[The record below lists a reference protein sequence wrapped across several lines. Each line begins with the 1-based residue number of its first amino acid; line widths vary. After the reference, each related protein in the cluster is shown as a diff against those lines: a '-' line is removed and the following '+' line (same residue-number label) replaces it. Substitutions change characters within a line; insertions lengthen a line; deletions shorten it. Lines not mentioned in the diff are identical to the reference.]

1 MPITETA
8 KTRDVRIDL
17 VRGLCLWFILVDHTP
32 ENGLRDFTLRGFA
45 QCDAADA
52 FVFLCG
58 VSVAL
63 AYGGKLDRAGWWQA
77 SKAVLR
83 RMRTIYL
90 AQVALAAALI
100 ALVAVDRA
108 IGRVGIER
116 SIWPGEQSFD
126 TVALLRLA
134 GLLDQPGN
142 LTVLPLYLGLLS
154 WFILIMPLMKRP
166 FCLLALSGGLW
177 VAVHLYPHSLRV
189 GPYFNV
195 LAWQLTFT
203 LGVLCCRYAHLL
215 RRPGLRCF
223 DAAAVGLL
231 AAGAWAILTLPYT
244 LEAYDQFSPPLRVL
258 LRGRHKVD
266 LDPGRVFAVLAFAWL
281 IFRHMPRD
289 ARWLRARWAAA
300 PIALG
305 RCSLP
310 VFAAGVVLSGASS
323 WVLSTWGQGFV
334 AQIAVN
340 AAGIAGLVA
349 AAYLSKLRPGTIARI
364 RHVGRPGAV
373 PVHAGRWSAVGHAG

>member
-1 MPITETA
+1 MPIAATA
-8 KTRDVRIDL
+8 RTRDLRIDL

-63 AYGGKLDRAGWWQA
+63 AYGGKFDRAGWWQA

-90 AQVALAAALI
+90 AQVALVA
-100 ALVAVDRA
+100 ALVALAAVDRVL
-108 IGRVGIER
+108 GQVGIER
-116 SIWPGEQSFD
+116 SIWPGEQSLD
-126 TVALLRLA
+126 AVAVLRLA
-134 GLLDQPGN
+134 GLLDQPG
-142 LTVLPLYLGLLS
+142 LLSVLPLYLALLS
-154 WFILIMPLMKRP
+154 WFILTMPLIKRP
-166 FCLLALSGGLW
+166 LCLLALSGGLW
-177 VAVHLYPHSLRV
+177 VAVHLYPHGLRV
-189 GPYFNV
+189 GPYFNAF
-195 LAWQLTFT
+195 AWQLTFT
-203 LGVLCCRYAHLL
+203 LGVLCCRHAHLL
-215 RRPGLRCF
+215 RRPGLRCL

-231 AAGAWAILTLPYT
+231 AAGAWAVLTLPPT
-244 LEAYDQFSPPLRVL
+244 LEAYDQLSPPLRVL

-289 ARWLRARWAAA
+289 ARWLGARWAAA

-323 WVLSTWGQGFV
+323 WILCTWGQGFG

-349 AAYLSKLRPGTIARI
+349 AAYLSELCLGAIVRAPRA
-364 RHVGRPGAV
+364 GRCGAV
-373 PVHAGRWSAVGHAG
+373 PVHAGRWSGVGHAG